1 MSAIVDGRVTM
12 VDGIAFADT
21 AAASPYR
28 EQWEREA
35 AEDHVRSA
43 IANAPAGAAADE
55 LLTGKIAPLWDRFP
69 EGRHVGTLLDLG
81 AGYGRIDL
89 HLARAKGLTCDTF
102 YALDISETMLR
113 RLIEYREQHLVFPDA
128 EVVAICA
135 SADDIPLADASVD
148 LVVSSAVFL
157 HMGKTFVARTVRE
170 LARVLKPGGAFVF
183 DVAFPNRRNPSSWL
197 PRLKPQ
203 QLRNPNALKYWTRPE
218 IAQLLRETGLAARAG
233 GAIVEPG
240 AYAALPKRVGPFSVP
255 GARRLNGAVGE
266 PRILSDFF
274 AVSYNAYSPGA
285 LA

>member
-1 MSAIVDGRVTM
+1 VSAIVNGRVTI
-12 VDGIAFADT
+12 VDGIAFADSAT
-21 AAASPYR
+21 ASPYR
-28 EQWEREA
+28 DQWEREA

-55 LLTGKIAPLWDRFP
+55 LLTGKIAPLWNRFP

-89 HLARAKGLTCDTF
+89 HLARAKGLACDTF

-113 RLIEYREQHLVFPDA
+113 RLVEYREQYSVFPGAD
-128 EVVAICA
+128 VVAICA
-135 SADDIPLADASVD
+135 SADDIPLADASID

-157 HMGKTFVARTVRE
+157 HMGKWFVARSVRE
-170 LARVLKPGGAFVF
+170 IARVLKPGGAFVF

-197 PRLKPQ
+197 PRTKPTP
-203 QLRNPNALKYWTRPE
+203 LRNPNALKYWTRPE
-218 IAQLLRETGLAARAG
+218 IEQLLRDTGLEARAG

-240 AYAALPKRVGPFSVP
+240 AYAALPKRVGPLSVP
-255 GARRLNGAVGE
+255 GARRLNGAIGE

-285 LA
+285 LT